1 MWKTTLLSR
10 IRAHK
15 VAAPI
20 LIILAALSSSVF
32 VYAFTAVQGATCPS
46 DAKPFQDS
54 TMPPRTVFQL
64 PPPGRASIC
73 LTIQISGQLPLG
85 GLALAPSLGL
95 HTTSQSGS
103 TYSACSNS
111 WTNCGG
117 VAVSASPAYAFLASQ
132 SLHVVVTINA
142 PASSRLGVYWL
153 WFWACSGGTILS
165 LRIIGLNQTLQN
177 TPSPAQLCPRTT
189 FHVSLAFDRYDDM
202 IPAYENGTIPP
213 LR

>member
-1 MWKTTLLSR
+1 MWKTAFLSR
-10 IRAHK
+10 IRGHK
-15 VAAPI
+15 VAALI

-32 VYAFTAVQGATCPS
+32 VYAFTAVQGAPCPS

-54 TMPPRTVFQL
+54 TRPPRTVFQL
-64 PPPGRASIC
+64 PPLGRASIC
-73 LTIQISGQLPLG
+73 LTVQISGQLPLG

-95 HTTSQSGS
+95 YTTSGSGS

-117 VAVSASPAYAFLASQ
+117 ATVSSSPARAFLPSE
-132 SLHVVVTINA
+132 SLHIVVTVNA
-142 PASSRLGVYWL
+142 PTGSTIGVYWL

-177 TPSPAQLCPRTT
+177 TASPAQLCPRTT
-189 FHVSLAFDRYDDM
+189 FHVSLAFDRYADM

-213 LR
+213 LL